1 MDMSQQSFT
10 LPFFTHWQKESKM
23 HIRHLV
29 VMSLVAM
36 LTLGLGAQQA
46 QAISQ
51 TCALGFGT
59 TPSGWT
65 LQGVGGGV
73 DGTVAPFIS
82 GSGLSTNCVIVTDT
96 GPGVGALPTGFV
108 PTTNAITGTLNGSRM
123 TSPVF
128 TANAGDKL
136 DFFFM
141 FATNDG
147 DDSDIFSDYARASL
161 IDPSTSLTVFDLFTA
176 RTGSNS
182 QVVPGF
188 GLPSFLPG
196 LVLTPGVSTLQGDQF
211 VLTDFGGTQYGPNRF
226 NGGPGGSSEWE
237 HAVFTFDASTAGSYQ
252 LEMTVANVGA
262 TDVASA
268 LFFASDSISIAV
280 VVPEPST
287 WFLLATGLV
296 GLLGYGWRR
305 RQRAA

>member
-1 MDMSQQSFT
+1 
-10 LPFFTHWQKESKM
+10 M

-29 VMSLVAM
+29 VMSLVAV

-51 TCALGFGT
+51 TCALGAGT
-59 TPSGWT
+59 TPLGWT

-82 GSGLSTNCVIVTDT
+82 GSGSSTNCIIVTDT
-96 GPGVGALPTGFV
+96 GPGFPGTTSTNFS
-108 PTTNAITGTLNGSRM
+108 PTTNVIAGTLNGSRM

-147 DDSDIFSDYARASL
+147 SDRDVIATDYARASL

-268 LFFASDSISIAV
+268 LFFASDSISSAV